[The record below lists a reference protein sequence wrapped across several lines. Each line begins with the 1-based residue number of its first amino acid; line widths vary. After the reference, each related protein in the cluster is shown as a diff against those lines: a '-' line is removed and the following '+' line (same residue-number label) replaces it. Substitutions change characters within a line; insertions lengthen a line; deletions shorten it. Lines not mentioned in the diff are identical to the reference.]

1 MDPRLL
7 RYYNQELR
15 HLREMGGE
23 FAREF
28 PKIAGRLGMEGM
40 EVADPYVERLLEGC
54 AFLAARVQLK
64 QDAEY
69 PQLAQRLLEMVC
81 PNLAA
86 PVPAMLVA
94 RLRPN
99 ADPNLINGFT
109 LPRGAGVL
117 GPETAMGSTRC
128 EFRTAQPVVLTPL
141 KVASAEYFLN
151 ATDLALSSLPISE
164 RPRSGVRLRLEL
176 PAGMSFAKLKLDT
189 LRFFLGGLPDV
200 ALHLHEL
207 LLGAC
212 AGMLVGAPASRG
224 TGASDKP
231 RKFLTPSH
239 VRPVG
244 YRDEEAMLP
253 VTLRGLSG
261 TRLMQ
266 EYFAFPQRFL
276 FIDLAGLAPAF
287 AEVSGNAC
295 EVVLLFTRYV
305 GSLEGSVEA
314 DNFLLH
320 CVPAINLFDRR
331 AERMQ
336 LSDGATAF
344 HIVPERTAPTDFEVF
359 DIVSVTAFD
368 DASREQEFL
377 PLFATPQGEPQM
389 GSGYYSVVREPRLAT
404 DRTKREGPRSAYVG
418 TEVFISLVDPREAP
432 YRQNLR
438 QLSTR
443 VRCTN
448 RDLPM
453 FMPVGQDHGELTL
466 TTNAPVQAVT
476 VVAGP
481 SRPQS
486 AMREGGVAW
495 RLLGL
500 LSLNYLSLVS
510 EEPSR
515 AAVTLRE
522 LLGLFSHGA
531 DVGLKRQVEGVRAIA
546 VKPVVRRHPT
556 PGPIAFGRG
565 LEVRVTV
572 DDLSFEGGS
581 AVLLG
586 AVLHAYFSRHVSM
599 NSFVQ
604 TVLVSQTRGD
614 VMTWAPHSGARAVL

>member
-40 EVADPYVERLLEGC
+40 EVADPYVERLIEGA

-69 PQLAQRLLEMVC
+69 PQLSQRLLEMIC

-86 PVPAMLVA
+86 PTPSMLVA
-94 RLRPN
+94 RLKPN
-99 ADPNLINGFT
+99 NDPGLINGFT
-109 LPRGAGVL
+109 LPRGAGML
-117 GPETAMGSTRC
+117 GPETAMSSTRC
-128 EFRTAQPVVLTPL
+128 EFRTAQPVTLTPL

-151 ATDLALSSLPISE
+151 ASDLSLSSLPLVE

-176 PAGMSFAKLKLDT
+176 PAGMSFAKLKVGS

-207 LLGAC
+207 MLGAC
-212 AGMLVGAPASRG
+212 AGVLVGAPASRG
-224 TGASDKP
+224 PGGAESQ
-231 RKFLTPSH
+231 RQFLGPSQL
-239 VRPVG
+239 RAVG
-244 YRDEEAMLP
+244 YADDEAMLP

-276 FIDLAGLAPAF
+276 FIDVDGLAPGF
-287 AEVSGNAC
+287 AQIAGNVC
-295 EVVLLFTRYV
+295 EIVLLFTRYV
-305 GSLEGSVEA
+305 SSLEGSVDAE
-314 DNFLLH
+314 NFMLN

-336 LSDGATAF
+336 LSEGATAF

-377 PLFATPQGEPQM
+377 PLFATPQGEPQA
-389 GSGYYSVVREPRLAT
+389 GSGYYSVVREPRLST
-404 DRTKREGPRSAYVG
+404 DRTRRDGPRSAYVG

-448 RDLPM
+448 RDLPL
-453 FMPVGQDHGELTL
+453 FLPTGQDHGLLTL
-466 TTNAPVQAVT
+466 TTNAPVQAVNIA
-476 VVAGP
+476 AGP

-500 LSLNYLSLVS
+500 LSLNYLSLL
-510 EEPSR
+510 EEDPAK
-515 AAVTLRE
+515 AALTLRE
-522 LLGLFSHGA
+522 LLSLFSHGA
-531 DVGLKRQVEGVRAIA
+531 DVGLKRQIDGVRNVT
-546 VKPVVRRHPT
+546 VKPVVRRHPA

-565 LEVRVTV
+565 LEIRITV

-586 AVLHAYFSRHVSM
+586 ATMHAYFARHVSM

-604 TVLVSQTRGD
+604 TVLVSQTRGEI
-614 VMTWAPHSGARAVL
+614 MSWAPSSGARPVL